1 MENKDETASIGNKN
15 KDEEIFKLR
24 KLVSI
29 FKNECKKLK
38 EENDNLKKKENKIE
52 NSDGN
57 VNEYGTNIQEKN
69 ETIKRSIIEK
79 SYKKLKDFTMLLED
93 KLKNVKLESE
103 KKCVELENKIEEC
116 NKNKNIYITE
126 IVNLKEKLR
135 EQNSIIDVL
144 NKKIE
149 EYKIYLRS
157 EKNVQACYENSIDQ
171 TIEYKIEIRKLKENI
186 EILKKNNEITS
197 KERQQ
202 YRSMIILCSQYKE
215 KCKQIP
221 NFQNKIDLLENKI
234 KEMEVYKDK
243 DNENI
248 KKLTELKNTIIN
260 NQIENN
266 NLKTQLND
274 WTNFAKIYINSKSIN
289 IDTLKKTMN
298 ELNNKYNE
306 ANSTKTDL
314 EVKYRKIVID
324 IEVQKQLLEDKEFEL
339 KILKN
344 KNMRLEKKYEFLK
357 KDYLLDFTK
366 NNTNISTN
374 PISESK
380 NDENENNCK
389 MENIESILSTNI
401 SNLLNETYNENDSE
415 EIKKN
420 KIENLL
426 KLAKNYKYKIDF
438 FENDNL
444 EKEKLIEKLNNKIN
458 KYKTDFENTQLKE
471 KNIQVFT
478 QDLLLYEK
486 EINFLKEHVEI
497 YKKQILNLE
506 NELANINNL
515 WKEDNEKNELS
526 IKNLKEALKKA
537 QFEAKIIANSSSSNT
552 GKNIIET
559 KDTKNDSTFLYK
571 DIDNMNSID
580 EIQIKNL
587 KNENLYLKAKIEVI
601 KIYYTNQIKSFREA
615 FLYILGWDIQIEQ
628 NDEEIFFIFTSMFST
643 HDGKFIFIKDKMQ
656 NDKRSYNK
664 EKDEYENFKRIKLDH
679 DPTFDTS
686 KNDPTFDTSKNDSTF
701 DTSKNDSTFG
711 TSKNDSTF
719 DTSKNDSTFDTSKND
734 PISEKTKDE
743 ISHNTEQTSQC
754 GVEKDL
760 DTDEQ
765 YFAGLFGNKNQINA
779 EKIIDKINL
788 KNTNINMSTIM
799 KGCKYNLLL
808 QGYYSIKWNENSD
821 WKKYINKITTY
832 PILLSLLCI
841 DEYNNIKS
849 QYQNSLCKNSRSML
863 FKI

>member
-1 MENKDETASIGNKN
+1 MESKDEITSIGSKN
-15 KDEEIFKLR
+15 KDDEIFKLR

-38 EENDNLKKKENKIE
+38 EENDNLKKKEYSESLEKKSE
-52 NSDGN
+52 NNVENGDGN
-57 VNEYGTNIQEKN
+57 LSEYGTDIQEKN
-69 ETIKRSIIEK
+69 EIVKRNIIEK
-79 SYKKLKDFTMLLED
+79 SYKKLKDFTILLED
-93 KLKNVKLESE
+93 KLKSVKIESE

-126 IVNLKEKLR
+126 IGNLKEKLR
-135 EQNSIIDVL
+135 EQNIIIDGL

-157 EKNVQACYENSIDQ
+157 EKNIQATYENNIDQ

-186 EILKKNNEITS
+186 ELLKKNNEITS

-221 NFQNKIDLLENKI
+221 NFQNKIDILENQI
-234 KEMEVYKDK
+234 KEMEIYKIK

-248 KKLTELKNTIIN
+248 KKIAELKNTIIN

-266 NLKTQLND
+266 NLKTQLNE

-289 IDTLKKTMN
+289 IDTLKQTMN
-298 ELNNKYNE
+298 ELNCKYTE
-306 ANSTKTDL
+306 VNSTKTDL

-324 IEVQKQLLEDKEFEL
+324 MEVQKQLLEDKEFEL
-339 KILKN
+339 KIVKN

-357 KDYLLDFTK
+357 KDYLLDLTK
-366 NNTNISTN
+366 NNTNTSIVLPSQN
-374 PISESK
+374 KS
-380 NDENENNCK
+380 DENGKEDDYK
-389 MENIESILSTNI
+389 VEDIESVLSISI
-401 SNLLNETYNENDSE
+401 SNLLNEKYNENDSE
-415 EIKKN
+415 EVKKN

-426 KLAKNYKYKIDF
+426 KLAHNYKYKIDF
-438 FENDNL
+438 FQSDNI
-444 EKEKLIEKLNNKIN
+444 EKEKLIDELNNKID
-458 KYKTDFENTQLKE
+458 KYKTDFEKTQLKE
-471 KNIQVFT
+471 KNIEVFT

-486 EINFLKEHVEI
+486 EINFLKDHVEI

-506 NELANINNL
+506 NELANTSNL
-515 WKEDNEKNELS
+515 WKEDNEQNEIT
-526 IKNLKEALKKA
+526 IKNLKDALKKA
-537 QFEAKIIANSSSSNT
+537 QFEAKVIANASTSIT
-552 GKNIIET
+552 GKNSTESN
-559 KDTKNDSTFLYK
+559 DSKNDSTFLYK

-601 KIYYTNQIKSFREA
+601 KIYYANQIKSFREA

-628 NDEEIFFIFTSMFST
+628 NDEEVFFIFTSMFST
-643 HDGKFIFIKDKMQ
+643 HDGKFIFIKDKIQ

-664 EKDEYENFKRIKLDH
+664 EKEEYENFKRIKLDH
-679 DPTFDTS
+679 DPTSDTAS
-686 KNDPTFDTSKNDSTF
+686 KIDAT
-701 DTSKNDSTFG
+701 
-711 TSKNDSTF
+711 
-719 DTSKNDSTFDTSKND
+719 
-734 PISEKTKDE
+734 SEKV
-743 ISHNTEQTSQC
+743 HNTISQSAEESSQSSI
-754 GVEKDL
+754 EKNL
-760 DTDEQ
+760 NTDESF
-765 YFAGLFGNKNQINA
+765 FAGLFGNKNQINT
-779 EKIIDKINL
+779 ETIIDKTNL
-788 KNTNINMSTIM
+788 NNTNINMSTIM

-808 QGYYSIKWNENSD
+808 QGYYSIKWNENAD

-841 DEYNNIKS
+841 EEYNNIKS
-849 QYQNSLCKNSRSML
+849 QYNNNLCKNSRSML

>member
-1 MENKDETASIGNKN
+1 MENKDEITSIGNKN

-38 EENDNLKKKENKIE
+38 EENDNLKKKEQYESLQKRNE
-52 NSDGN
+52 NNAEHSDGN
-57 VNEYGTNIQEKN
+57 LSEYGTDIQEKN
-69 ETIKRSIIEK
+69 ETIKRNIIEK
-79 SYKKLKDFTMLLED
+79 SYKKLKDFTILLED
-93 KLKNVKLESE
+93 KLKSVKIESE

-126 IVNLKEKLR
+126 IGNLKEKLR
-135 EQNSIIDVL
+135 EQNIIIDGL

-157 EKNVQACYENSIDQ
+157 EKNVQASYENNIDQ
-171 TIEYKIEIRKLKENI
+171 TIEYKIEIRKLKENV
-186 EILKKNNEITS
+186 ELLKKNNEITS

-221 NFQNKIDLLENKI
+221 NFQNKIDILENQI
-234 KEMEVYKDK
+234 KEMEIYKIK
-243 DNENI
+243 DTENI
-248 KKLTELKNTIIN
+248 KKIAELKNTIIN

-266 NLKTQLND
+266 NLKTQLNE
-274 WTNFAKIYINSKSIN
+274 WTSFAKIYINSKSIN
-289 IDTLKKTMN
+289 IDALKQTMN
-298 ELNNKYNE
+298 ELNSKYTE
-306 ANSTKTDL
+306 VNSTKTDL
-314 EVKYRKIVID
+314 EVKYRKIVVD
-324 IEVQKQLLEDKEFEL
+324 MEVQKQLLEDKEFEL

-366 NNTNISTN
+366 NHTSTSTVTPSQN
-374 PISESK
+374 KTDDNGKEDDYK
-380 NDENENNCK
+380 V
-389 MENIESILSTNI
+389 ENIESVLSISI
-401 SNLLNETYNENDSE
+401 SNLLNEKYNENDSE
-415 EIKKN
+415 DVKKN

-426 KLAKNYKYKIDF
+426 KLAHNYKYKIDF
-438 FENDNL
+438 FQSDNA
-444 EKEKLIEKLNNKIN
+444 EKEKLIDELNNRID
-458 KYKTDFENTQLKE
+458 KYKTDFEKTQLKE
-471 KNIQVFT
+471 KNIEVFT

-486 EINFLKEHVEI
+486 EINFLKDHVEI

-506 NELANINNL
+506 NELVNTSNL
-515 WKEDNEKNELS
+515 WKEDNEKNEIT
-526 IKNLKEALKKA
+526 IKNLKDALKKA
-537 QFEAKIIANSSSSNT
+537 QFEAKVIANSSTSIT
-552 GKNIIET
+552 GKNLTESN
-559 KDTKNDSTFLYK
+559 DSKNDSTFLYK

-601 KIYYTNQIKSFREA
+601 KIYYANQIKSFREA

-656 NDKRSYNK
+656 SDKRSYNK

-679 DPTFDTS
+679 DPNSDTAS
-686 KNDPTFDTSKNDSTF
+686 KIDATSEKISN
-701 DTSKNDSTFG
+701 
-711 TSKNDSTF
+711 
-719 DTSKNDSTFDTSKND
+719 
-734 PISEKTKDE
+734 PISQSVEENPQSSIEK
-743 ISHNTEQTSQC
+743 N
-754 GVEKDL
+754 L
-760 DTDEQ
+760 NTDES
-765 YFAGLFGNKNQINA
+765 FFSGLFGNKNQINT
-779 EKIIDKINL
+779 ETIIDKTNL
-788 KNTNINMSTIM
+788 NNTNINMSTIM

-808 QGYYSIKWNENSD
+808 QGYYSIKWNENAD

-841 DEYNNIKS
+841 EEYNNIKS
-849 QYQNSLCKNSRSML
+849 QYNNNLCKNTRSML

>member
-1 MENKDETASIGNKN
+1 MDNKDEITSIGNKN

-38 EENDNLKKKENKIE
+38 EENDNLKKNERSESLEKKNESNVE

-57 VNEYGTNIQEKN
+57 VSEYGTDIQEKN
-69 ETIKRSIIEK
+69 EIIKRSIIEK
-79 SYKKLKDFTMLLED
+79 SYKKLKDFTILLED
-93 KLKNVKLESE
+93 RLKNVKLESE

-116 NKNKNIYITE
+116 NKNKKIYITE
-126 IVNLKEKLR
+126 IGNLKEKLR
-135 EQNSIIDVL
+135 EQNSVIDGL

-157 EKNVQACYENSIDQ
+157 EKNVQACYENNIDQ

-186 EILKKNNEITS
+186 ETLKKNNEITS

-221 NFQNKIDLLENKI
+221 NFQNKIDLLENQI
-234 KEMEVYKDK
+234 KEMEIYKYK

-266 NLKTQLND
+266 NLKTQLNE
-274 WTNFAKIYINSKSIN
+274 WVNFAKIYINSKSIN

-314 EVKYRKIVID
+314 EFKYRKIVVD
-324 IEVQKQLLEDKEFEL
+324 IEVQKQLLEDKNFEL

-357 KDYLLDFTK
+357 KDYLLEFTK
-366 NNTNISTN
+366 NSTHISTTSILQNKNDEKGNEDNYKIEDIESVLPTNIS
-374 PISESK
+374 SV
-380 NDENENNCK
+380 
-389 MENIESILSTNI
+389 
-401 SNLLNETYNENDSE
+401 LNEKYNEHDSE

-426 KLAKNYKYKIDF
+426 KLAQNYKYKIDF
-438 FENDNL
+438 FQNDNL
-444 EKEKLIEKLNNKIN
+444 EKEKLIEELNNKID

-486 EINFLKEHVEI
+486 EINFLKEHAEI

-515 WKEDNEKNELS
+515 WKEDNEKNEIS

-537 QFEAKIIANSSSSNT
+537 QFEAKILANSSSSIS

-601 KIYYTNQIKSFREA
+601 KIYYANQIKSFREA

-664 EKDEYENFKRIKLDH
+664 EKDEYEKFKRIKLEH
-679 DPTFDTS
+679 DPTSDTS
-686 KNDPTFDTSKNDSTF
+686 KIDPT
-701 DTSKNDSTFG
+701 
-711 TSKNDSTF
+711 
-719 DTSKNDSTFDTSKND
+719 
-734 PISEKTKDE
+734 SEKTKDE
-743 ISHNTEQTSQC
+743 ISYSTEQTSQC
-754 GVEKDL
+754 AVEKNL

-765 YFAGLFGNKNQINA
+765 FFAGLFGNKNQINA
-779 EKIIDKINL
+779 ERIIDKINL

-808 QGYYSIKWNENSD
+808 QGYYSIKWNENAE
-821 WKKYINKITTY
+821 WKKYINKMTTY

-841 DEYNNIKS
+841 EEYNSIKS
-849 QYQNSLCKNSRSML
+849 QYHNSLCKNSRSIL

>member
-1 MENKDETASIGNKN
+1 MENKDEVTSIGNKS
-15 KDEEIFKLR
+15 KDDEIFKLR

-38 EENDNLKKKENKIE
+38 EENDKLKKKEYSESLENNIE
-52 NSDGN
+52 NGDENLS
-57 VNEYGTNIQEKN
+57 EYGTTDVQEKN
-69 ETIKRSIIEK
+69 EIIKRTIIEK
-79 SYKKLKDFTMLLED
+79 SYKKLKDFTILLED
-93 KLKNVKLESE
+93 KLKSVKIESE

-126 IVNLKEKLR
+126 IGNLKEKLR
-135 EQNSIIDVL
+135 EQNIIIDGL

-157 EKNVQACYENSIDQ
+157 EKNVQESYQNNIDQ

-186 EILKKNNEITS
+186 EILKKNNEITA

-221 NFQNKIDLLENKI
+221 NFQNKIDILENQI
-234 KEMEVYKDK
+234 KEMEIYKIK

-248 KKLTELKNTIIN
+248 KKIAELKNTIIN

-266 NLKTQLND
+266 NLKTQLNE
-274 WTNFAKIYINSKSIN
+274 WINFAKIYINSKSIN
-289 IDTLKKTMN
+289 IDTLKQTMN
-298 ELNNKYNE
+298 ELNSKYTQV
-306 ANSTKTDL
+306 NSTKVDL
-314 EVKYRKIVID
+314 EVKYRKIVVD
-324 IEVQKQLLEDKEFEL
+324 MEVQKQLLEDKEFEL
-339 KILKN
+339 KIMKN
-344 KNMRLEKKYEFLK
+344 KNIRLEKKYEFLK
-357 KDYLLDFTK
+357 KDYLLDIAK
-366 NNTNISTN
+366 NNTNTSTVLQSQN
-374 PISESK
+374 NS
-380 NDENENNCK
+380 DENGKEDDYK
-389 MENIESILSTNI
+389 VDDIESVLSISI
-401 SNLLNETYNENDSE
+401 SNLLNEKYNENDSE
-415 EIKKN
+415 EVKKN

-426 KLAKNYKYKIDF
+426 KLAHNYKYKIDF
-438 FENDNL
+438 FQNDNI
-444 EKEKLIEKLNNKIN
+444 EKEKLIDELNNKID
-458 KYKTDFENTQLKE
+458 KYKTDFEKTQLKE
-471 KNIQVFT
+471 KNIEVFT

-486 EINFLKEHVEI
+486 EINFLKDHVDI

-506 NELANINNL
+506 NELANTNNL
-515 WKEDNEKNELS
+515 WKEDNEKYEVT
-526 IKNLKEALKKA
+526 IKNLKDALKKA
-537 QFEAKIIANSSSSNT
+537 QFEAKVLANASTSIT
-552 GKNIIET
+552 GKNLTESN
-559 KDTKNDSTFLYK
+559 DSKNDSTFLYK

-601 KIYYTNQIKSFREA
+601 KIYYANQIKSFREA

-628 NDEEIFFIFTSMFST
+628 NDEEMFFIFTSMFST

-664 EKDEYENFKRIKLDH
+664 EKEEYENFKRIKLDH
-679 DPTFDTS
+679 DPTSDTAS
-686 KNDPTFDTSKNDSTF
+686 KIDATTEKVINT
-701 DTSKNDSTFG
+701 
-711 TSKNDSTF
+711 
-719 DTSKNDSTFDTSKND
+719 
-734 PISEKTKDE
+734 ISQSVEE
-743 ISHNTEQTSQC
+743 NSQSS
-754 GVEKDL
+754 VEKNIN
-760 DTDEQ
+760 TDESF
-765 YFAGLFGNKNQINA
+765 FAGLFGNKNQINT
-779 EKIIDKINL
+779 ETIIDKTNL
-788 KNTNINMSTIM
+788 NNTNINMSTIM

-841 DEYNNIKS
+841 EEYNNIKL
-849 QYQNSLCKNSRSML
+849 QYNNNLCKNSRSML

>member
-1 MENKDETASIGNKN
+1 MENKDEITSIGSKN
-15 KDEEIFKLR
+15 KDDEIFKLR

-38 EENDNLKKKENKIE
+38 EENDNLKKKEYSESLEKKSENNIE
-52 NSDGN
+52 NGDGN
-57 VNEYGTNIQEKN
+57 LSEYGTDIQEKN
-69 ETIKRSIIEK
+69 EIIKRNIIEK
-79 SYKKLKDFTMLLED
+79 SYKKLKDFTILLED
-93 KLKNVKLESE
+93 KLKSVKIESE

-126 IVNLKEKLR
+126 IGNLKEKLR
-135 EQNSIIDVL
+135 EQNIIIDGL

-157 EKNVQACYENSIDQ
+157 EKNIQETYENNIDQ

-186 EILKKNNEITS
+186 ELLKKNNEITS

-221 NFQNKIDLLENKI
+221 NFQNKIDILENQI
-234 KEMEVYKDK
+234 KEMEIYKIK
-243 DNENI
+243 DNDNI
-248 KKLTELKNTIIN
+248 KKIAELKNTIIN

-266 NLKTQLND
+266 NLKTQLNE

-289 IDTLKKTMN
+289 IDTLKQTMN
-298 ELNNKYNE
+298 DLNSKYTE
-306 ANSTKTDL
+306 VNSTKTDL
-314 EVKYRKIVID
+314 EVKYRKIVVD
-324 IEVQKQLLEDKEFEL
+324 MEVQKQLLEDKEFEL
-339 KILKN
+339 KIVKN

-357 KDYLLDFTK
+357 KDYLLDLSK
-366 NNTNISTN
+366 NNTNTSTVLQSQN
-374 PISESK
+374 KS
-380 NDENENNCK
+380 DENGKEDDYK
-389 MENIESILSTNI
+389 VEDIESVLSISI
-401 SNLLNETYNENDSE
+401 SNLLNEKYNENDSE
-415 EIKKN
+415 EVKKN

-426 KLAKNYKYKIDF
+426 KLAHNYKYKIDF
-438 FENDNL
+438 FQSDNI
-444 EKEKLIEKLNNKIN
+444 EKEKLIDELNNKID
-458 KYKTDFENTQLKE
+458 KYKTDFEKTQLKE
-471 KNIQVFT
+471 KNIEVFT

-486 EINFLKEHVEI
+486 EINFLKDHVEI
-497 YKKQILNLE
+497 YKKQILSLE
-506 NELANINNL
+506 NELANTSNL
-515 WKEDNEKNELS
+515 WKEDNEKNEIT
-526 IKNLKEALKKA
+526 IKNLKDALKKA
-537 QFEAKIIANSSSSNT
+537 QFEAKVIANASTSIT
-552 GKNIIET
+552 GKNSTESN
-559 KDTKNDSTFLYK
+559 DSKNDSTFLYK

-601 KIYYTNQIKSFREA
+601 KIYYANQIKSFREA

-664 EKDEYENFKRIKLDH
+664 EKEEYENFKRIKLDH
-679 DPTFDTS
+679 DPTSDTAS
-686 KNDPTFDTSKNDSTF
+686 KIDAT
-701 DTSKNDSTFG
+701 
-711 TSKNDSTF
+711 
-719 DTSKNDSTFDTSKND
+719 
-734 PISEKTKDE
+734 SEKVNNT
-743 ISHNTEQTSQC
+743 ISQSVEENSQSSIEKNINTGESF
-754 GVEKDL
+754 
-760 DTDEQ
+760 
-765 YFAGLFGNKNQINA
+765 FAGLFGNKNQINT
-779 EKIIDKINL
+779 ETIIDKTNL
-788 KNTNINMSTIM
+788 NNTNINMSTIM

-808 QGYYSIKWNENSD
+808 QGYYSIKWNENAD

-841 DEYNNIKS
+841 EEYNNIKS
-849 QYQNSLCKNSRSML
+849 QYNNNLCKNSRSML

>member
-1 MENKDETASIGNKN
+1 MENKDEVTSIGNKN
-15 KDEEIFKLR
+15 KDDEIFKLR

-38 EENDNLKKKENKIE
+38 EENDKLKKKEYSESLENNIE
-52 NSDGN
+52 NGDENLS
-57 VNEYGTNIQEKN
+57 EYGTTDVQEKN
-69 ETIKRSIIEK
+69 EIIKRTIIEK
-79 SYKKLKDFTMLLED
+79 SYKKLKDFTILLED
-93 KLKNVKLESE
+93 KLKSVKIESE

-126 IVNLKEKLR
+126 IGNLKEKLR
-135 EQNSIIDVL
+135 EQNIIIDGL

-157 EKNVQACYENSIDQ
+157 EKNVQESYQNNIDQ

-186 EILKKNNEITS
+186 EILKKNNEITA

-221 NFQNKIDLLENKI
+221 NFQNKIDILENQI
-234 KEMEVYKDK
+234 KEMEIYKIK

-248 KKLTELKNTIIN
+248 KKIAELKNTIIN

-266 NLKTQLND
+266 NLKTQLNE
-274 WTNFAKIYINSKSIN
+274 WINFAKIYINSKSIN
-289 IDTLKKTMN
+289 IDTLKQTMN
-298 ELNNKYNE
+298 ELNSKYTQV
-306 ANSTKTDL
+306 NSTKVDL
-314 EVKYRKIVID
+314 EVKYRKIVVD
-324 IEVQKQLLEDKEFEL
+324 MEVQKQLLEDKEFEL
-339 KILKN
+339 KIMKN
-344 KNMRLEKKYEFLK
+344 KNIRLEKKYEFLK
-357 KDYLLDFTK
+357 KDYLLDIAK
-366 NNTNISTN
+366 NNTNTSTVLQSQN
-374 PISESK
+374 NS
-380 NDENENNCK
+380 DENGKEDDYK
-389 MENIESILSTNI
+389 VDDIESVLSISI
-401 SNLLNETYNENDSE
+401 SNLLNEKYNENDSE
-415 EIKKN
+415 EVKKN

-426 KLAKNYKYKIDF
+426 KLAHNYKYKIDF
-438 FENDNL
+438 FQNDNI
-444 EKEKLIEKLNNKIN
+444 EKEKLIDELNNKID
-458 KYKTDFENTQLKE
+458 KYKTDFEKTQLKE
-471 KNIQVFT
+471 KNIEVFT

-486 EINFLKEHVEI
+486 EINFLKDHVDI

-506 NELANINNL
+506 NELANTNNL
-515 WKEDNEKNELS
+515 WKEDNEKYEVT
-526 IKNLKEALKKA
+526 IKNLKDALKKA
-537 QFEAKIIANSSSSNT
+537 QFEAKVLANASTSIT
-552 GKNIIET
+552 GKNLTESN
-559 KDTKNDSTFLYK
+559 DSKNDSTFLYK

-601 KIYYTNQIKSFREA
+601 KIYYANQIKSFREA

-628 NDEEIFFIFTSMFST
+628 NDEEMFFIFTSMFST

-664 EKDEYENFKRIKLDH
+664 EKEEYENFKRIKLDH
-679 DPTFDTS
+679 DPTSDTAS
-686 KNDPTFDTSKNDSTF
+686 KIDATTEKVINT
-701 DTSKNDSTFG
+701 
-711 TSKNDSTF
+711 
-719 DTSKNDSTFDTSKND
+719 
-734 PISEKTKDE
+734 ISQSVEE
-743 ISHNTEQTSQC
+743 NSQSS
-754 GVEKDL
+754 VEKNIN
-760 DTDEQ
+760 TDESF
-765 YFAGLFGNKNQINA
+765 FAGLFGNKNQINT
-779 EKIIDKINL
+779 ETIIDKTNL
-788 KNTNINMSTIM
+788 NNTNINMSTIM

-841 DEYNNIKS
+841 EEYNNIKL
-849 QYQNSLCKNSRSML
+849 QYNNNLCKNSRSML